1 VSPGCAEAFNL
12 RGAERKCTNCTED
25 AFTLRRGVSLRCSAT
40 ALMRSLSIL
49 KKGRF
54 LDAADLPR
62 IVWRRRRSSISTIGG
77 DKFAR
82 DKVH

>member
-40 ALMRSLSIL
+40 ALMRSLSIM

-54 LDAADLPR
+54 LDAADLAENSVAPQTVVDLDHR
-62 IVWRRRRSSISTIGG
+62 WRQVRER
-77 DKFAR
+77 
-82 DKVH
+82 